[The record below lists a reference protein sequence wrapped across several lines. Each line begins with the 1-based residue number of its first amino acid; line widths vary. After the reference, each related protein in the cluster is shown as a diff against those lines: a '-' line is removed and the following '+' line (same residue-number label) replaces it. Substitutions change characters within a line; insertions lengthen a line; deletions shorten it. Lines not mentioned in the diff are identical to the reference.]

1 MFSQTVEYALR
12 TIVWLASQGGEPRT
26 TQHIAK
32 ATRIPAGYLAKILQS
47 LGRAR
52 LVDSQRGLNG
62 GFTLAVRPEKLSL
75 WDVIEAIDPIK
86 RITKCPLGLK
96 SHSKKLCPLHHELDD
111 SLALIEKKL
120 KKARISD
127 LLGESSKGKPFCR

>member
-1 MFSQTVEYALR
+1 MFSQTAEYALR

-26 TQHIAK
+26 TEQIAG
-32 ATRIPAGYLAKILQS
+32 ATKIPAGYLAKILQS

-52 LVDSQRGLNG
+52 LVDSRRGPNG
-62 GFTLAVRPEKLSL
+62 GFTLAVAAERLSP
-75 WDVIEAIDPIK
+75 WNVIEAIDPIR
-86 RITKCPLGLK
+86 RIEKCPLGLK
-96 SHSKKLCPLHHELDD
+96 AHSRKLCPLHHELDE

-127 LLGESSKGKPFCR
+127 LSEGSSKGKPFCG